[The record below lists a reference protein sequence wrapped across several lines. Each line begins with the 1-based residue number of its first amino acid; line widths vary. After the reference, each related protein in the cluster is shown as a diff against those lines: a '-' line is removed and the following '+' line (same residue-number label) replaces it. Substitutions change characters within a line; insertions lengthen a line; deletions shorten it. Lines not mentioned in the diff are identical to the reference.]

1 MTNSELKQVAEDA
14 ITTLISNLEQ
24 GHSDCLARYLTAM
37 SRFHR
42 YSWNNVLLF
51 SLQRAT
57 PTRVAGFQTW
67 HRFGRFVRKGEKGI
81 VILAPLIGKK
91 KSEDDSESEEKRLF
105 GFRAAYVFDVSQ
117 SDGEPLPE
125 FATVQG
131 DPTQHTERLKPFI
144 TEQGIA
150 LDYSDDI
157 RPALGV
163 SRGGAI
169 TLACDLSPAQ
179 EFSTLAHE
187 LAHEKLH
194 RTDRRTETTKTIR
207 ETEAEAVAFVVCHA
221 IGLDTNTA
229 SSDYISLYDGNP
241 DTLTA
246 SLDFIQSTATAI
258 LRAITPEDPLR

>member
-1 MTNSELKQVAEDA
+1 MTNSELKQVAENA

-24 GHSDCLARYLTAM
+24 GHSDCLARYLAAM
-37 SRFHR
+37 SHFHR
-42 YSWNNVLLF
+42 YSWNNVLLI
-51 SLQRAT
+51 SIQRAT
-57 PTRVAGFQTW
+57 ATRVAGFQTW
-67 HRFGRFVRKGEKGI
+67 RKFGRFVRKGEKGI

-91 KSEDDSESEEKRLF
+91 KTEEDEREDKCLF

-117 SDGEPLPE
+117 TDGEPLPE
-125 FATVQG
+125 FASVQG
-131 DPTQHTERLKPFI
+131 DPTEHMERLKGFV

-150 LDYSDDI
+150 LDYSDSI

-169 TLACDLSPAQ
+169 TLACGLSAAQ
-179 EFSTLAHE
+179 EFSTLTHE

-194 RTDRRTETTKTIR
+194 RTERRTQTTKTLR

-229 SSDYISLYDGNP
+229 SSDYISLYDGNR

>member
-1 MTNSELKQVAEDA
+1 MTNSEVKQVAEKA
-14 ITTLISNLEQ
+14 ITALITNLEQ
-24 GHSDCLARYLTAM
+24 GHSECLDQYLTAM

-42 YSWNNVLLF
+42 YSWNNVLLI
-51 SLQRAT
+51 SLQRAAAT
-57 PTRVAGFQTW
+57 HVAGFQTW
-67 HRFGRFVRKGEKGI
+67 RKFGRYVRKGEKGI

-91 KSEDDSESEEKRLF
+91 RSEEDSECEEKHLF

-117 SDGEPLPE
+117 TEGVPLPE

-131 DPTQHTERLKPFI
+131 APTEHAARLKAFA
-144 TEQGIA
+144 TEQGIS
-150 LDYSDDI
+150 LDYSDNI

-169 TLACDLSPAQ
+169 TLACGLSPAQ

-194 RTDRRTETTKTIR
+194 RTERRTQTTKTIR
-207 ETEAEAVAFVVCHA
+207 ETEAEAVAFIVCHA
-221 IGLDTNTA
+221 IGLDTNTS
-229 SSDYISLYDGNP
+229 SSDYINLYDGNR

>member
-1 MTNSELKQVAEDA
+1 M
-14 ITTLISNLEQ
+14 
-24 GHSDCLARYLTAM
+24 
-37 SRFHR
+37 
-42 YSWNNVLLF
+42 
-51 SLQRAT
+51 
-57 PTRVAGFQTW
+57 
-67 HRFGRFVRKGEKGI
+67 
-81 VILAPLIGKK
+81 
-91 KSEDDSESEEKRLF
+91 
-105 GFRAAYVFDVSQ
+105 FDVSQ
-117 SDGEPLPE
+117 TEGEPLPE

-131 DPTQHTERLKPFI
+131 DPAEHNAKLKALV
-144 TEQGIA
+144 TEQGIS
-150 LDYSDDI
+150 LDYSDSI

-169 TLACDLSPAQ
+169 TLACGLSPAQ

-194 RTDRRTETTKTIR
+194 RPERRIQTTKTIR

-229 SSDYISLYDGNP
+229 SSDYISLYDGNR

-246 SLDFIQSTATAI
+246 SLDSIQSTATAI

>member
-1 MTNSELKQVAEDA
+1 MTHSEVKQIAEDA

-42 YSWNNVLLF
+42 YSWNNVLLI

-57 PTRVAGFQTW
+57 ATHVAGFQTW

-81 VILAPLIGKK
+81 VFLAPLIGKK
-91 KSEDDSESEEKRLF
+91 KSEDDPESEEERLF

-117 SDGEPLPE
+117 TDGEPLPE

-131 DPTQHTERLKPFI
+131 DPTEHTARLRAFVS
-144 TEQGIA
+144 EQGIA

-169 TLACDLSPAQ
+169 TLAYGLSPAQ

-194 RTDRRTETTKTIR
+194 RTERRIETTKTIR

-221 IGLDTNTA
+221 IGLDANTA
-229 SSDYISLYDGNP
+229 SSDYISLYDGNR